1 MLRSA
6 ELLTTAVYLVESGL
20 VPERLDAMKWQF
32 IRSYLAATG
41 NLFNDH
47 FFVRGYVDHLIQ
59 QLQVSDA
66 ERFRNSL
73 VQGLLQDSLP
83 ATQESTQRLI
93 EVLSKDTDV
102 VPRFIEP
109 EVAETTEIG
118 DELLPLE
125 DLYISNAGMVLLA
138 PYLPRLFD
146 QLGFTNGGEFKTRD
160 ATERAVHCLQFL
172 VNSSSSSPEYQLVL
186 NKLLCGVEPGLPI
199 CRGIELSV
207 DEREQLE
214 SLLTAVTQHW
224 KALAN
229 TSIDGLRESFLQR
242 NGRLLRK
249 DDSWQLN
256 VETRTFD
263 ILLDQIPWSFN
274 TIKFAWMDR
283 IIYVEWQ

>member
-1 MLRSA
+1 MR
-6 ELLTTAVYLVESGL
+6 
-20 VPERLDAMKWQF
+20 R
-32 IRSYLAATG
+32 
-41 NLFNDH
+41 
-47 FFVRGYVDHLIQ
+47 YVDHLIQ
-59 QLQVSDA
+59 QVRVSDP
-66 ERFRNSL
+66 RQFRDSL
-73 VQGLLQDSLP
+73 VQGLLQNSLP
-83 ATQESTQRLI
+83 ATQDSTQRLI
-93 EVLSKDTDV
+93 EVLSNDSDDI
-102 VPRFIEP
+102 PRFIEP
-109 EVAETTEIG
+109 EAAEVIKTD
-118 DELLPLE
+118 DEPLPLE
-125 DLYISNAGMVLLA
+125 DVYIANAGMVLLA

-146 QLGFTNGGEFKTRD
+146 QLGLTNGRKFKARD
-160 ATERAVHCLQFL
+160 AAERAVHCLQFL

-186 NKLLCGVEPGLPI
+186 NKLLCGVEPELPI

-263 ILLDQIPWSFN
+263 MLLDQIPWSFN